1 MLQHCKRLVQEL
13 CLRPMTMRSHDQAD
27 NHVGAHRQGRHSR
40 ETRAIYVRNCRGGGA
55 AEVLW
60 GACARV
66 REAEGPQGALG
77 SVLGLSRPA
86 GPLGFRLHH
95 ARHSAFGVLI

>member
-1 MLQHCKRLVQEL
+1 
-13 CLRPMTMRSHDQAD
+13 MTMRSHDQAD

-77 SVLGLSRPA
+77 SVLGLRRPA